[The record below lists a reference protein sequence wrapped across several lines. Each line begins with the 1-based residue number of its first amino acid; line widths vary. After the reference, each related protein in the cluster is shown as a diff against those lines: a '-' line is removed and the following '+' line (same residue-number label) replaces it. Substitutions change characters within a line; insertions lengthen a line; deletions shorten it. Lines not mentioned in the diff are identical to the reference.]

1 MKPLAIAAF
10 ALLAATPFVFAQ
22 SAQHDNAKAAANIP
36 TVEYEYGMQLDVKK
50 VLSLTDVSNV
60 AGVVP
65 VTMVYE
71 DSHGQVQKVRYLEL
85 GGADDHS

>member
-1 MKPLAIAAF
+1 MKTAAIAAF
-10 ALLAATPFVFAQ
+10 ALIATAPFAFAQ
-22 SAQHDNAKAAANIP
+22 SVQATNSKAGADIP
-36 TVEYEYGMQLDVKK
+36 TVQYEYGMELDVKK

-65 VTMVYE
+65 VTMVYQ
-71 DSHGQVQKVRYLEL
+71 DSQGRVQKVKYLEL

>member
-1 MKPLAIAAF
+1 MKTAAIATL
-10 ALLAATPFVFAQ
+10 ALLAAAPLAFAQ
-22 SAQHDNAKAAANIP
+22 SHTAKAGADVPA
-36 TVEYEYGMQLDVKK
+36 VQYQYGMQLDVKK

-71 DSHGQVQKVRYLEL
+71 DSQGQIKKVKYLEL
-85 GGADDHS
+85 GGADDRS

>member
-1 MKPLAIAAF
+1 MKPLAFAAF

-22 SAQHDNAKAAANIP
+22 TSQPNTAKAGANIP
-36 TVEYEYGMQLDVKK
+36 AVEYQYGMQLDVKK
-50 VLSLTDVSNV
+50 VLSMTDVSNV

-71 DSHGQVQKVRYLEL
+71 DSHGQVQKVKYLEL

>member
-1 MKPLAIAAF
+1 MKTAAIAALALVATAPF
-10 ALLAATPFVFAQ
+10 AFAQ
-22 SAQHDNAKAAANIP
+22 SSLHDNAKASADIP
-36 TVEYEYGMQLDVKK
+36 AVEYQYGMQLDVKK

-71 DSHGQVQKVRYLEL
+71 DSQGHVRKVSYVEL

>member
-1 MKPLAIAAF
+1 MKTAAIAAF
-10 ALLAATPFVFAQ
+10 ALIASAPFAFAQ
-22 SAQHDNAKAAANIP
+22 SAQSSNAKVADIP
-36 TVEYEYGMQLDVKK
+36 TVQYEYGMHLDVKK

-71 DSHGQVQKVRYLEL
+71 DSQGRVQKVKYLEL